1 MQNYYYYYY
10 YYYGPLT
17 LYLLITTMPQVI
29 QADKMN
35 QNIKLTIYILYFL
48 HLSHTEIIIIIILL

>member
-1 MQNYYYYYY
+1 MQNY

-17 LYLLITTMPQVI
+17 SYLLITTMPQVI
-29 QADKMN
+29 QADEMN

-48 HLSHTEIIIIIILL
+48 HLSHTEIIIIILL

>member
-1 MQNYYYYYY
+1 MQNYYY

-29 QADKMN
+29 QGDKMN
-35 QNIKLTIYILYFL
+35 QNIKLTIYILYFP
-48 HLSHTEIIIIIILL
+48 HLSHTEIIIILL